1 MTGTS
6 QSQQVAGTSGASH
19 KHVHHGRTV
28 AAWVGT
34 LVAMAA
40 FLIGGLA
47 LIFGP
52 NWVMFWI
59 AVALLV
65 VALIAT
71 VVLQKLGYGA
81 H

>member
-47 LIFGP
+47 LVFGP
-52 NWVMFWI
+52 NWVTFWI

>member
-6 QSQQVAGTSGASH
+6 QSQQAAGTSGVPH
-19 KHVHHGRTV
+19 KHVHHGRTP

-40 FLIGGLA
+40 FIIGGLG
-47 LIFGP
+47 LLLGP

-59 AVALLV
+59 AVGLIV

-71 VVLQKLGYGA
+71 VVLQKLGHGA

>member
-1 MTGTS
+1 MSGTP
-6 QSQQVAGTSGASH
+6 QSQPSKTAAPH

-34 LVAMAA
+34 VLGLAA
-40 FLIGGLA
+40 FILGGLG
-47 LIFGP
+47 LVMGP

-71 VVLQKLGYGA
+71 VVLQKLGHGA

>member
-6 QSQQVAGTSGASH
+6 QIQQAAGTSGAPH

-40 FLIGGLA
+40 FIVGGLA
-47 LIFGP
+47 LVFGP

>member
-6 QSQQVAGTSGASH
+6 QSQQAASTSAAPH

-34 LVAMAA
+34 LVALVA
-40 FLIGGLA
+40 FIIGGFA
-47 LIFGP
+47 LVFGP

-59 AVALLV
+59 AVALIV

>member
-6 QSQQVAGTSGASH
+6 QAQQAAGTSGAQH
-19 KHVHHGRTV
+19 KHVHHGRTL

-34 LVAMAA
+34 LLALAA
-40 FLIGGLA
+40 FILGGIA
-47 LIFGP
+47 LVFGP
-52 NWVMFWI
+52 NWAMFWT
-59 AVALLV
+59 AVALVV

-71 VVLQKLGYGA
+71 VVLQKLGHGA